1 VFIIFFIYLLLVDDE
16 PELRELELLELE
28 DRDELDELLADE
40 LPLADELLLLELA
53 GAEYDLLRLD
63 DEGDDDDVRL
73 LTFDREPDE
82 LLLELF

>member
-1 VFIIFFIYLLLVDDE
+1 MFIIFFIYLLLVDDE

>member
-1 VFIIFFIYLLLVDDE
+1 MFIIFFIYLLLVDDE

-40 LPLADELLLLELA
+40 LLRLELA
-53 GAEYDLLRLD
+53 GAEYDELLL
-63 DEGDDDDVRL
+63 DDDDDDDDDRL

-82 LLLELF
+82 LLPELF